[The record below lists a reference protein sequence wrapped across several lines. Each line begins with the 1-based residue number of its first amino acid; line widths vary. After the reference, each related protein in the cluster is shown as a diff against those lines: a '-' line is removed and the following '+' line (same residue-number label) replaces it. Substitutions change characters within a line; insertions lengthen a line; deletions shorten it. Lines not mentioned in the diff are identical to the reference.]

1 MTYKKK
7 KIILREARFAQIV
20 VYLCKKRDNI
30 VAGID
35 NLKPFEKGN
44 PGGPGRPKG
53 VPNSKTRLLR
63 LLELVQVKTNPITG
77 EKEEFTVAEQL
88 DLVVLQKAF
97 KGDLRAYQELMDRL
111 EGRAKQS
118 TEVEI
123 SGGMTINWEEKK
135 TYVANTGSL

>member
-1 MTYKKK
+1 M
-7 KIILREARFAQIV
+7 
-20 VYLCKKRDNI
+20 VYLCKKRDKI

-53 VPNSKTRLLR
+53 VENSKTRLLR
-63 LLELVQVKTNPITG
+63 LLSLVQKKKNPITG
-77 EKEEFTVAEQL
+77 IEEEYTLLELMDMQQVN
-88 DLVVLQKAF
+88 KAL
-97 KGDLRAYQELMDRL
+97 KGDDKAYKEILDRL

-135 TYVANTGSL
+135 TYVQNNPSI